1 MLYTVFAHFRTS
13 LISIDTYM
21 LLLNL
26 VNTLKEESKY
36 PVSINEWK
44 IQLIR
49 WCVYVF
55 TYSQGKLLD
64 LEDFY
69 YKEFLPSHS
78 GPKEHKPSLRERR
91 QQRELQNQCFK
102 ADER

>member
-1 MLYTVFAHFRTS
+1 MIYTVFAYSGTS
-13 LISIDTYM
+13 PISIDMYM
-21 LLLNL
+21 LLLNS
-26 VNTLKEESKY
+26 VNT
-36 PVSINEWK
+36 VSLNEWK

-69 YKEFLPSHS
+69 YKEFLPSCS
-78 GPKEHKPSLRERR
+78 GPKEHKPNLRERR
-91 QQRELQNQCFK
+91 QQEELQNQCFK